1 MVYEVKSQILG
12 FEQMVRAEL
21 EPLDEMFATL
31 RDPDHAF
38 TAFTLVSP
46 YSLREYSFEIPYAI
60 KALLEIDENAKLL
73 VYNVVVVQ
81 DPLDMSCVN
90 FLAPLIFNEDNHTM
104 AQVVLKVS
112 EYPDFS
118 IAQTIQSFRP

>member
-1 MVYEVKSQILG
+1 MTYEVKSQILG

-21 EPLDEMFATL
+21 EPIDEMFATL
-31 RDPDHAF
+31 RDPDHAPI
-38 TAFTLVSP
+38 AFTLVNP

-60 KALLEIDENAKLL
+60 KALLEIDENSKLL

-90 FLAPLIFNEDNHTM
+90 FLAPLIFNEGNQTM
-104 AQVVLKVS
+104 AQVVLKAS
-112 EYPDFS
+112 GYPDFS
-118 IAQTIQSFRP
+118 MAQTIQSFRP